1 MGTSADVVG
10 RKIEAFNAHDAE
22 GLAATYSADCTEDAP
37 GMTLRGIE
45 EVVRYFS
52 VFWEA
57 FPDLRFALETVV
69 EEGTS
74 VAIFG
79 RCTGTHQAT
88 LRAPGGDVAA
98 TGRELDLPI
107 STFYEVRDGKIL
119 SARLTFDQGTLLDQ
133 LGLMPA
139 RATA

>member
-1 MGTSADVVG
+1 MERWDFRTKLGLGFGLVVLLTLAMGALS
-10 RKIEAFNAHDAE
+10 
-22 GLAATYSADCTEDAP
+22 
-37 GMTLRGIE
+37 
-45 EVVRYFS
+45 FS
-52 VFWEA
+52 
-57 FPDLRFALETVV
+57 ALETVV